1 MSKTNVSRSLL
12 RTTLVE
18 ELDGYFIVQ
27 DRNGQALSYV
37 YFKDRPHFVAGK

>member
-1 MSKTNVSRSLL
+1 MSAGRFCALPWS
-12 RTTLVE
+12 VE